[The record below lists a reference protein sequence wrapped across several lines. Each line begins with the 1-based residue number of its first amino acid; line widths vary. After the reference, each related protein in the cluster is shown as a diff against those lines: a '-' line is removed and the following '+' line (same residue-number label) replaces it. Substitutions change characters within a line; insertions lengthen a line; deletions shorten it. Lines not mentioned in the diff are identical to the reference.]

1 MITVS
6 QRGKDT
12 EKSLKKILE
21 IIKNK
26 SIYTKY
32 AEEGVKALENATPKD
47 TGLTAA
53 SWYYKIED
61 AKGGV
66 TISWLNSNINKNVQ
80 IAIIIQF
87 GHGTGTGGYV
97 RGVDY
102 INPAMEKVFK
112 EMANQLWEEVSKS

>member
-61 AKGGV
+61 TKGGV